1 MNYNFLVEGKKILM
15 DEKNICTVLLITY
28 NYSKYLKEA
37 LESVINQKTKYKYKV
52 SIFDDASTDGT
63 QEIIKKYE
71 NKYPDII
78 KSYIAEN
85 NMGAQANIWRAFKSV
100 DTKYFLIL
108 EGDDYWCDERKLE
121 LQINAMEKH
130 SGCSFCGHDMYYIAY
145 NDDTREYEDKTRI
158 CTQPILRNKS
168 IFSFRDFRN
177 IKDGGY
183 IPYVSARLI
192 RTDVL
197 NMDKIKYKES
207 ILFDFSQFYYLLT
220 KGKYYYIDLPMS
232 VYRRT
237 GEGVCS
243 SQSALSFLNTFL
255 QSAIDLNLETNN
267 IIADKIFEECQLQID
282 FQRKRQRN
290 SGIRIPIF
298 NRDGTVKEKIS
309 SDSSSVNL
317 LLKEEDFSKEYY
329 YFLSNA
335 GLGYTMI
342 MCSLKESLEKKLGAK
357 IILMVQ
363 SAHEFILHNYNIK
376 DFIVI
381 DTNDMD
387 YEALSSRYPNPTKGK
402 IFVTHPFSH
411 KEATQYYLG
420 ILNMYSSQRYIPW
433 VLEFF
438 GLDKDIEINYPT
450 KNTELDKKS
459 IEKLKVMGDLDKVVL
474 FLPDSYSMPKISKKR
489 WVKEADKLNKAGY
502 KVYSAPKNMKNT
514 IRGTKYIKLT
524 IEEVFYV
531 GMRCHGV
538 YSLRNGFCDL
548 LKSRGDKL
556 HVFYPSHAAQYIYTL
571 NKAGKV
577 EEVDEQIEL
586 ELDFE
591 QNIDER
597 NSQLPLLF
605 GIIRIPDSVYRF
617 YDRHR
622 HLFKNKKLI
631 KFLVKWR

>member
-1 MNYNFLVEGKKILM
+1 M

-37 LESVINQKTKYKYKV
+37 IESVIGQKTKYKYKV

-63 QEIIKKYE
+63 QEIIRKYE

-78 KSYIAEN
+78 KAYISEK
-85 NMGAQANIWRAFKSV
+85 NMGAQDNIWRAFKSV
-100 DTKYFLIL
+100 DTKYFVVL

-130 SGCSFCGHDMYYIAY
+130 PGCSFCGHDMYYIAY

-158 CTQPILRNKS
+158 CTQSILRNKS
-168 IFSFRDFRN
+168 VFSFRDFRN

-197 NMDKIKYKES
+197 DMDKIKHKES
-207 ILFDFSQFYYLLT
+207 ILFDFAQFYYLLT

-290 SGIRIPIF
+290 NGIRIPIF
-298 NRDGTVKEKIS
+298 NRDGTVKEMIS

-317 LLKEEDFSKEYY
+317 LLQEEDFSKDNY
-329 YFLSNA
+329 YFLCNA
-335 GLGYTMI
+335 GIGYTMI
-342 MCSLKESLEKKLGAK
+342 LCSLKELLEEKLGAK

-363 SAHEFILHNYNIK
+363 SNHEFILHNYNVK

-381 DTNDMD
+381 DPEGID
-387 YEALSSRYPNPTKGK
+387 YEVLSSRYPNPTKGK

-420 ILNMYSSQRYIPW
+420 ILHMYSSQRYIPW
-433 VLEFF
+433 VLEFL
-438 GLDKDIEINYPT
+438 GLDKDIEINYPSKTT
-450 KNTELDKKS
+450 KLDKKS
-459 IEKLKVMGDLDKVVL
+459 IDKLKVMGDLNKVVL

-489 WVKEADKLNKAGY
+489 WVKEANRLKKEGY
-502 KVYSAPKNMKNT
+502 KVYSAPKDMRNT
-514 IRGTKYIKLT
+514 VRGTEYIKLT
-524 IEEVFYV
+524 VEEVFYV
-531 GMRCHGV
+531 GMKCHEV

-548 LKSRGDKL
+548 LKSKGERL
-556 HVFYPSHAAQYIYTL
+556 HVFYPSHAALYIYTL

-577 EEVDEQIEL
+577 PEVDEQLEL
-586 ELDFE
+586 ELDLE
-591 QNIDER
+591 KNMNKSNAQI
-597 NSQLPLLF
+597 PLLF
-605 GIIRIPDSVYRF
+605 GRIRIPDRVYNF
-617 YDRHR
+617 YNKHR
-622 HLFKNKKLI
+622 KFFRNQKLI
-631 KFLVKWR
+631 RFFVKWK

>member
-207 ILFDFSQFYYLLT
+207 IL
-220 KGKYYYIDLPMS
+220 
-232 VYRRT
+232 
-237 GEGVCS
+237 
-243 SQSALSFLNTFL
+243 
-255 QSAIDLNLETNN
+255 
-267 IIADKIFEECQLQID
+267 
-282 FQRKRQRN
+282 
-290 SGIRIPIF
+290 
-298 NRDGTVKEKIS
+298 
-309 SDSSSVNL
+309 
-317 LLKEEDFSKEYY
+317 
-329 YFLSNA
+329 
-335 GLGYTMI
+335 
-342 MCSLKESLEKKLGAK
+342 
-357 IILMVQ
+357 
-363 SAHEFILHNYNIK
+363 
-376 DFIVI
+376 
-381 DTNDMD
+381 
-387 YEALSSRYPNPTKGK
+387 
-402 IFVTHPFSH
+402 
-411 KEATQYYLG
+411 
-420 ILNMYSSQRYIPW
+420 
-433 VLEFF
+433 
-438 GLDKDIEINYPT
+438 
-450 KNTELDKKS
+450 
-459 IEKLKVMGDLDKVVL
+459 
-474 FLPDSYSMPKISKKR
+474 
-489 WVKEADKLNKAGY
+489 
-502 KVYSAPKNMKNT
+502 
-514 IRGTKYIKLT
+514 
-524 IEEVFYV
+524 
-531 GMRCHGV
+531 
-538 YSLRNGFCDL
+538 
-548 LKSRGDKL
+548 
-556 HVFYPSHAAQYIYTL
+556 
-571 NKAGKV
+571 
-577 EEVDEQIEL
+577 
-586 ELDFE
+586 
-591 QNIDER
+591 
-597 NSQLPLLF
+597 
-605 GIIRIPDSVYRF
+605 
-617 YDRHR
+617 
-622 HLFKNKKLI
+622 
-631 KFLVKWR
+631 